1 MSWKFI
7 RMILNII
14 LMKFIVCYVVIELFQ
29 LNEVLQVIAAIVFA
43 ILVFL
48 YILQFESEENKI

>member
-7 RMILNII
+7 RMISNII
-14 LMKFIVCYVVIELFQ
+14 LVKFIVCYVVIELFE
-29 LNEVLQVIAAIVFA
+29 LNEVLQVIIAIVFA